1 MNARI
6 HHLALALVSA
16 SALLPA
22 CKKDKDEDHQH
33 DHDHEQ
39 ELITT
44 VQLRFLPGAG
54 SEPKHFIWRDADG
67 DGGNPPV
74 ITADTLAAGIIYAVG
89 IEVLNESV
97 SPADTITTEIRN
109 EGAAHQ
115 FFFQVTGADA
125 AVAYADS
132 DGNGN
137 PIGLASTW
145 TIGTASAGT
154 VKVTL
159 RHQPNKGAPGV
170 SAGIITNAGGDTDIE
185 VVFPLVIE

>member
-1 MNARI
+1 MNTRVHSIAA
-6 HHLALALVSA
+6 ALITSA
-16 SALLPA
+16 ALLTA
-22 CKKDKDEDHQH
+22 CKKDKDDDHQH

-44 VQLRFLPGAG
+44 VQLRFLPSVG
-54 SEPKHFIWRDADG
+54 SEQKQFIWRDADG

-97 SPADTITTEIRN
+97 SPADTITAEIRN
-109 EGAAHQ
+109 EAAAHQ
-115 FFFQVTGADA
+115 FFFQVTGANA

-137 PIGLASTW
+137 PVGLASTW

-170 SAGIITNAGGDTDIE
+170 SAGNITNAGGDTDIE

>member
-1 MNARI
+1 MNAQL
-6 HHLALALVSA
+6 HSLAAALIGA
-16 SALLPA
+16 AALLAA
-22 CKKDKDEDHQH
+22 CKKDKDDDHQH

-44 VQLRFLPGAG
+44 MQLRFLPNAG
-54 SEPKHFIWRDADG
+54 SDVKHFIWRDADG
-67 DGGNPPV
+67 EGGNPPV
-74 ITADTLAAGIIYAVG
+74 ITADTLAAGTIYAVG

-115 FFFQVTGADA
+115 FFFQVSGANA

-137 PIGLASTW
+137 PIGLSSTW
-145 TIGTASAGT
+145 TIGTASVGT

-170 SAGIITNAGGDTDIE
+170 SAGNIANAGGDTDIE
-185 VVFPLVIE
+185 VVFPMVIE